1 MESENKSAATDNPDQ
16 SGQPRLRR
24 HLGILNA
31 TSINMSNM
39 VGIGPFITIP
49 LILGAMGGPQA
60 LICWFVG
67 AFIALADGLVVSELG
82 AAIPGSG
89 GAYVFLRDSFGKRW
103 GRLMAFLFIWQ
114 FFFVGPLE
122 IASGNIGL
130 VQYLGYF
137 WPAAASTD
145 PILSLTL
152 PFLSSPFTVTLK
164 QLIAAGVGGIAVFAL
179 YRKITDIAKIML
191 VLWIT
196 MLVTT
201 GWIIV
206 TGLIHFNPSLAFDF
220 PPGAFNLNFAFI
232 HGLGAGSLIVMY
244 NFLGYYQVCYLGDE
258 VKQPERTIPAAVI
271 LSIMGVLV
279 VDFLVSFAFVGAVP
293 WRDMLDKANPAH
305 TAVASVFMENVYGEW
320 AGVMISIMIVVTAFG
335 SIFALMLGY
344 SRIPFAAARDGNFF
358 APMGKLHPKG
368 EFPHLSLLVIGGLC
382 IVASFF
388 SLENVIA
395 ALMAARIL
403 IQFIG
408 HTFGLF
414 VLRHKLKHHMPFKM
428 WLYPVPAIISILGW
442 SYVFATLQGVH
453 IAYGAATMA
462 LGMVAFLV
470 VTWKQGRWPF
480 GPAE

>member
-1 MESENKSAATDNPDQ
+1 MDSNQTENTQPD
-16 SGQPRLRR
+16 SGPRLRR

-49 LILGAMGGPQA
+49 FILGSMGGPQA

-137 WPAAASTD
+137 WPAAASTE
-145 PILSLTL
+145 PLLSLSL
-152 PFLSSPFTVTLK
+152 PFMSSPFTVTLK
-164 QLIAAGVGGIAVFAL
+164 QLIAAGVGGIAIFAL

-191 VLWIT
+191 VLWVT

-201 GWIIV
+201 GWVIV
-206 TGLIHFNPSLAFDF
+206 TGLIHFNPEMAFDF

-232 HGLGAGSLIVMY
+232 HGLGAGSLFVMY

-279 VDFLVSFAFVGAVP
+279 VDFFVSLAFVSGVP
-293 WRDMLDKANPAH
+293 WRDMLDPANPAH
-305 TAVASVFMENVYGEW
+305 TAVASVFMENIYGEW
-320 AGVMISIMIVVTAFG
+320 AGVMISIMIVITAFG
-335 SIFALMLGY
+335 SIFALTLGY

-388 SLENVIA
+388 SLDAVIG
-395 ALMAARIL
+395 ALLGARIL
-403 IQFIG
+403 VQFIG

-428 WLYPVPAIISILGW
+428 WLYPIPAIISILGW
-442 SYVFATLQGVH
+442 SWLFSTLDFEPL
-453 IAYGAATMA
+453 AYG
-462 LGMVAFLV
+462 LGTTVLGIGAFLV
-470 VTWKQGRWPF
+470 VTWKQNRWPF